1 LKSFG
6 TELRLEDPSAKNP
19 GGTDRTTVMYDVTLN
34 GSVIDHQ
41 NKQDD
46 KLRVEDVIS
55 DGDKTSFS
63 LAFFLSKIEGLS
75 DEELAESIIVIDDPI
90 SSFDLSRQHKTV
102 TEIKE
107 IAKKANQVI
116 ILSHDAIFLKKVQNE
131 IKRDSH
137 NKDLGLM
144 EIKDKNIQDWGA
156 QKLWRSKRI
165 KNIETLESYLDSDGD
180 SYTEAKSAIRIALE
194 YNLETRFKSLRN
206 VDNLGKMIGKIN
218 NNDVKEIESE
228 GDVYKFLNRMNSF
241 STNSSHSGNSDDNNK
256 KELKI
261 YIREVL
267 EYIRNPE
274 SVNKN

>member
-1 LKSFG
+1 
-6 TELRLEDPSAKNP
+6 
-19 GGTDRTTVMYDVTLN
+19 
-34 GSVIDHQ
+34 
-41 NKQDD
+41 
-46 KLRVEDVIS
+46 
-55 DGDKTSFS
+55 
-63 LAFFLSKIEGLS
+63 
-75 DEELAESIIVIDDPI
+75 LAESIIVIDDPI

-116 ILSHDAIFLKKVQNE
+116 ILSHDAIFLKKVHNE